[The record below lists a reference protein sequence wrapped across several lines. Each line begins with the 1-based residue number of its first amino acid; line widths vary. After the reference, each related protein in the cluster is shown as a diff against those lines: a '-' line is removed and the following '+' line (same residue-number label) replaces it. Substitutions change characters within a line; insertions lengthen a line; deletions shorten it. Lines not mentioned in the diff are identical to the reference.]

1 MMNDAV
7 VDVCVGAASFP
18 AFSLGIA
25 TENEVHTLW
34 RAWPLQSAAQ
44 LAEESGD
51 TVVSTVPGQGHP
63 EVGPEGQATGQGG
76 RRLDFLP
83 FLETGG

>member
-1 MMNDAV
+1 MNDAV
-7 VDVCVGAASFP
+7 VDVCVGAVSLP

-25 TENEVHTLW
+25 TQNEVHTLW

-44 LAEESGD
+44 LAEEPD

-63 EVGPEGQATGQGG
+63 EVRPEGQATEQGG